1 MKRTRS
7 RGKIFFFV
15 IFALLGLATLF
26 LLQPFLGLIALSLV
40 AVVILKPVY
49 NYFLSRKWVRGH
61 RGIATT
67 ISIVVFFLVLVIP
80 LIMLGGALIN
90 QAQALFE
97 SVSSGDVDGSVESLT
112 ERINSFIQE
121 FPAFSDVEI
130 DQEQLLQAL
139 KSIANGVLSWLAD
152 LAGSLGT
159 TIANLIIS
167 VFVFIILLGTLLPA
181 FDDLMNYINDLSPL
195 DTDIT
200 QLYGH
205 KAMAMI
211 KSMVTG
217 VFLMAIIEGSIM
229 GIFYW
234 LAGMPFVLFWAFLS
248 IMFGVLPIV
257 GISFIVL
264 PMAIILLL
272 MGNTFSA
279 VIVLVGFYVI
289 VNPMDLWLR
298 PRLVSK
304 EAAINFVLILLAIMG
319 GLYLGGLLGL
329 IYGPVIMILFVTT
342 IQIYGDH
349 FAHQGDEDQITETED
364 ESGAESTGEMTA
376 ANKGGGE
383 QKYEPGDAVDPAA

>member
-364 ESGAESTGEMTA
+364 ESGAESTDEMTA

>member
-159 TIANLIIS
+159 TITNLIIS

-364 ESGAESTGEMTA
+364 ESGAESTDEMTA

>member
-97 SVSSGDVDGSVESLT
+97 SVSSGDV
-112 ERINSFIQE
+112 
-121 FPAFSDVEI
+121 
-130 DQEQLLQAL
+130 
-139 KSIANGVLSWLAD
+139 WLAD

-159 TIANLIIS
+159 TITNLIIS

-364 ESGAESTGEMTA
+364 ESGAESTDEMTA

>member
-159 TIANLIIS
+159 TITNLIIS

-200 QLYGH
+200 QLYGR

-364 ESGAESTGEMTA
+364 ESGAESTDEMTA

>member
-1 MKRTRS
+1 MKQTRS

-15 IFALLGLATLF
+15 IFALLALATLF

-40 AVVILKPVY
+40 TVVILKPVY

-97 SVSSGDVDGSVESLT
+97 SVSSGEVDGSVESLT

-130 DQEQLLQAL
+130 GQEQLQQAL

-159 TIANLIIS
+159 TITNLIIS

-181 FDDLMNYINDLSPL
+181 FDDLMDYINDLSPL

-205 KAMAMI
+205 KAMAMT

-234 LAGMPFVLFWAFLS
+234 LAGLPFVLFWAFLS
-248 IMFGVLPIV
+248 IMFGVLPVV

-264 PMAIILLL
+264 PMAIVLLL

-319 GLYLGGLLGL
+319 GMYLGGLLGL

-342 IQIYGDH
+342 IQIYRDH
-349 FAHQGDEDQITETED
+349 FADSGDEDQIAETED

-376 ANKGGGE
+376 AGVGGGE